1 MSDQPSNAEAPSSV
15 KAASKYNLSSLLGD
29 LGSLPFLLLTGLM
42 AHAHFNGPGLQS
54 ASVLGLYAPYV
65 FIAYSAVILS
75 FLSGALWERSRL
87 EEANRLATTAILFS
101 NLIALCAWACLLLI
115 YVAPIMTVFAVC
127 LLMAGFLSLLWVERL
142 TAADIIGTSY
152 WSMRLRI
159 TLTVV
164 FLHGLVAALMLAEFT
179 I

>member
-1 MSDQPSNAEAPSSV
+1 
-15 KAASKYNLSSLLGD
+15 
-29 LGSLPFLLLTGLM
+29 
-42 AHAHFNGPGLQS
+42 
-54 ASVLGLYAPYV
+54 
-65 FIAYSAVILS
+65 
-75 FLSGALWERSRL
+75 
-87 EEANRLATTAILFS
+87 
-101 NLIALCAWACLLLI
+101 
-115 YVAPIMTVFAVC
+115 MTVFAVC